1 MNLSVWPKKFYVHM
15 ITFLIFLPLNLPWY
29 FFYFFFFFLHKKQN
43 FNSTKKI
50 YCYIHVSFSYRMPHQ
65 WLWRFVKCVI
75 FNFFSYCSYSSIFC
89 HIYGILLLLSEIN
102 FINVN
107 CNLPVFFLFF
117 FVPNFSFSYCTFLIN
132 EESHFDGDW
141 VIASFY
147 LSFVSVNNSLTSEQ
161 KSTVIK
167 YFLPDT
173 IIISIA
179 IGFQVFLGIGWL
191 MNV

>member
-1 MNLSVWPKKFYVHM
+1 MNLSVWPKTFYVHM
-15 ITFLIFLPLNLPWY
+15 ITFLNFLPLNLPWY

-43 FNSTKKI
+43 FNSTRKM

-107 CNLPVFFLFF
+107 CNLPVFFFVFF
-117 FVPNFSFSYCTFLIN
+117 RAKFLILLLYI
-132 EESHFDGDW
+132 SH
-141 VIASFY
+141 
-147 LSFVSVNNSLTSEQ
+147 
-161 KSTVIK
+161 
-167 YFLPDT
+167 
-173 IIISIA
+173 
-179 IGFQVFLGIGWL
+179 
-191 MNV
+191 